1 MPKTRYAIYYIP
13 EPDSKLWRF
22 ASRLLGRDSF
32 TGDSV
37 KAAKVEGIEPER
49 LMEITASP
57 RHYGFHATLKPP
69 FYLSKHTDRQMLDE
83 ALEAFVAGQKPF
95 KVPAL
100 ELAELDGFLALR
112 PKKACTELD
121 EMAKACVKNFDGFR
135 APPSKE
141 ETEKRLKADLNKTQK
156 KMLEKWGYPYVMDEF
171 RFHMTLT
178 ERLEDKERKAVLKA
192 IGPEI
197 AEVLTGKPWVFNAIA
212 LVRQKSTDKPFDVVK
227 TYPLKPHAKSR
238 WPLRKKK

>member
-1 MPKTRYAIYYIP
+1 MAKARYAIYYIP
-13 EPDSKLWRF
+13 EPESKLWRC
-22 ASRLLGRDSF
+22 ASKLLGRDSF
-32 TGDSV
+32 TGENV
-37 KAAKVEGIEPER
+37 KPAKLDGIEPKR
-49 LMEITASP
+49 LQEITASP

-69 FYLSKHTDRQMLDE
+69 FYLAKNADRGMLDE

-100 ELAELDGFLALR
+100 ELAELDGFIALR
-112 PKKACTELD
+112 PKKNCADLHD
-121 EMAKACVKNFDGFR
+121 FAKSCVKSFDSFR

-141 ETEKRLKADLNKTQK
+141 ETEKRLKADLNKSQK

-178 ERLEDKERKAVLKA
+178 ERLKDKERKSVLGA
-192 IGPEI
+192 IAPEI
-197 AEVLTGKPWVFNAIA
+197 SKVLTDKPWTFNLIA
-212 LVRQKSTDKPFDVVK
+212 LVRQKSNDQPFEVVK

-238 WPLRKKK
+238 WPLRKTK